1 MTAARRPN
9 APPVYLDYQATTPCD
24 PRVVEA
30 MLPFFTEKFG
40 NPGSLTHAYGREA
53 EAAVEQARSQLA
65 ELIGAEPRE
74 IVFTSGATESN
85 NTALK
90 GAAHFHRQFGKDE
103 MVTLTTEHKCVLE
116 SARSLEAE
124 GFRVAYVPIG
134 RDGLVDLNR
143 LEAAIS
149 GKTSVV
155 SVMAAHNEIGVIQ
168 PLKEISALAHAKGA
182 LFHSDAAQ
190 AVGKIALDVADV
202 DADLLSISGHKIYGP
217 KGVGALYLR
226 RRPRARIMPLIDGG
240 GQERAMRSGTLPVPL
255 IVGLGRAASIAR
267 SEMEGEAQRLLV
279 LRARFLGGLKSR
291 FPALVLNGHA
301 EGARMATPSFPGIK
315 ALDLIAS
322 CPGLALSTGSACTAA
337 EIEPSYVL
345 KALGLGEDTRRLIA
359 AHRHRPL
366 HHRHRDRLRHRSHG
380 SAPLHWLIS
389 GPRGDKRIPAGL
401 HKGLG
406 RISHGVT
413 AGNDGDGS
421 GGGPHPGAFEK
432 RGKPSAGIR
441 IGVRSRGCSGLTY
454 TLEYADEKGRLD
466 EVVQDKGVTI
476 LIDPKASMFIIG
488 TEMDYVEDKLQS
500 GFTFRNP
507 NEKGRCGCG
516 ESFHV

>member
-1 MTAARRPN
+1 MTAARSPN

-30 MLPFFTEKFG
+30 MLPYFTEKFG

-74 IVFTSGATESN
+74 IIFTSGATESN

-90 GAAHFHRQFGKDE
+90 GAAHFHRQFGKDQV
-103 MVTLTTEHKCVLE
+103 VTLTTEHKCVLE

-124 GFRVAYVPIG
+124 GFLVTYVPVG
-134 RDGLVDLNR
+134 RDGLVDLGR

-149 GKTSVV
+149 DQTSIV

-190 AVGKIALDVADV
+190 AVGKIALDVNDV
-202 DADLLSISGHKIYGP
+202 GADLLSISGHKIYGP

-226 RRPRARIMPLIDGG
+226 RRPRARITPLIDGG

-255 IVGLGRAASIAR
+255 IVGLGRAASIAQ
-267 SEMEGEAQRLLV
+267 SEMEGEAQRLLA
-279 LRARFLGGLKSR
+279 LRARMLGGLKSR
-291 FPALVLNGHA
+291 IPDLVLNGHS
-301 EGARMATPSFPGIK
+301 ARRLPGNLNLSLPGVK
-315 ALDLIAS
+315 ALDLIAA

-345 KALGLGEDTRRLIA
+345 KALGLGEDIA
-359 AHRHRPL
+359 GSSLRIGIGRFTTATEI
-366 HHRHRDRLRHRSHG
+366 DFAIEAISAAFNRLR
-380 SAPLHWLIS
+380 S
-389 GPRGDKRIPAGL
+389 GP
-401 HKGLG
+401 
-406 RISHGVT
+406 GVT
-413 AGNDGDGS
+413 SAS
-421 GGGPHPGAFEK
+421 G
-432 RGKPSAGIR
+432 R
-441 IGVRSRGCSGLTY
+441 T
-454 TLEYADEKGRLD
+454 T
-466 EVVQDKGVTI
+466 
-476 LIDPKASMFIIG
+476 
-488 TEMDYVEDKLQS
+488 
-500 GFTFRNP
+500 
-507 NEKGRCGCG
+507 
-516 ESFHV
+516 